1 MTTYYVGSGGND
13 SNDGLSWANRKL
25 TLNGAEDIPVAAG
38 DTVYVGPGVYREALT
53 VDVSGSSGSPIT
65 YIGDYSGDN
74 TDGVGG
80 VVRIT
85 GSDNDQTATRSNCIN
100 ANSKNYRTF
109 EGFILDM
116 CSSNLA
122 IFDSCTNLILRK
134 AHFYATGPGA
144 AVRVTGTSS
153 AVTIEQFYIGG
164 FQYGQGGLW
173 FSHSSTVDDTGHV
186 IQNGIILGSG
196 FGVYIQRIGGITVKN
211 CLFHSNRQCVTTA
224 TAALTG
230 GQTTTV
236 NNNIFAFT
244 TGVSLVAVTLGEIT
258 ENYNT
263 LYALSSAARTNV
275 GTGANSNTYPA
286 LPDARW
292 FFEAVG
298 A

>member
-38 DTVYVGPGVYREALT
+38 DTVYVGPGTYRETLT
-53 VDVSGSSGSPIT
+53 VDVSGSGGSPIT
-65 YIGDYSGDN
+65 YIGDYSGAN

-85 GSDNDQTATRSNCIN
+85 GSDNDQTLTRTSGIL
-100 ANSKNYRTF
+100 ANTKDYRTF
-109 EGFILDM
+109 TGFTLDM
-116 CSSNLA
+116 VNGNLL
-122 IFDSCTNLILRK
+122 DLTTCTNWIIQK
-134 AHFYATGPGA
+134 MHFYGTGAGA
-144 AVRVTGTSS
+144 LVRVQGTSS
-153 AVTIEQFYIGG
+153 AITIQDFYIGG

-173 FSHSSTVDDTGHV
+173 FSHSSTVDNTGHV
-186 IQNGIILGSG
+186 ISNGIFMPAG
-196 FGVYIQRIGGITVKN
+196 FGVYIQRTGGITVKN
-211 CLFHSNRQCVTTA
+211 CLFLGQRQGVSVA
-224 TAALTG
+224 TALAA

-236 NNNIFAFT
+236 NNCIFAFT
-244 TGVSLVAVTLGEIT
+244 TGAALVATATGEIT
-258 ENYNT
+258 EDYNT
-263 LYALSSAARTNV
+263 LYSGTGTRTNTS
-275 GTGANSNTYPA
+275 TGANSNTYPA